1 MSLGQKYRKLAA
13 IFIAFTGSIAILAI
27 DLSHFADCA
36 AIISE
41 VGKELYQ
48 LGWTPATSS
57 NFSMRIDAENIAIT
71 VSGRHKGRLTPEDVM
86 VIDATGEAVG
96 TSAKPSAETLLHTH
110 IYARFPDAG
119 AVLHTHSRAQTLASK
134 LFAPAGYIVFENYE
148 LLKAFSGN
156 VTHEI
161 RMQVP
166 VFANTQ
172 DMPALV
178 LKIDAFMD
186 REPICHGYL
195 IEGHGIY
202 TWGKTMAE
210 ARRHLDAFEF
220 LLECELELLKLR
232 PGLVLAANS

>member
-1 MSLGQKYRKLAA
+1 
-13 IFIAFTGSIAILAI
+13 
-27 DLSHFADCA
+27 
-36 AIISE
+36 
-41 VGKELYQ
+41 
-48 LGWTPATSS
+48 
-57 NFSMRIDAENIAIT
+57 MRIDAENIAIT

-86 VIDATGEAVG
+86 VIDAAGEAVG

-134 LFAPAGYIVFENYE
+134 IFEQAGHIVFEDYE

-178 LKIDAFMD
+178 RKIDAFMD
-186 REPICHGYL
+186 HDPICHGYL

-202 TWGKTMAE
+202 TWGKTMAD

-220 LLECELELLKLR
+220 LLGCELELLKLR
-232 PGLVLAANS
+232 PGIALAAKS